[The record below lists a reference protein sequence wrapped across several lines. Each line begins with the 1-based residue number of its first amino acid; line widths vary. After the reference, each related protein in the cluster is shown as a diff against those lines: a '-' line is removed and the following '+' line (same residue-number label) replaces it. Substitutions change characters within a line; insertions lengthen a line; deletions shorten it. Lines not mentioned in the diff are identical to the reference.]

1 MLENEL
7 KHPKHL
13 LIMRLSAIGD
23 VAMTVPV
30 VLALRQQYPKLKI
43 TIVSRPLFKS
53 FFAFIPDIHFYA
65 ADVENSQTGIRGLY
79 KLYKDLSV
87 LGIDAFA
94 DLHNVLR
101 SKVIATF
108 FKWNKTPVIS
118 LNKDRTQRKKLTALK
133 PKILSPMKSMIDRH
147 AEVCKKLH
155 LPIDLSEIKL
165 IDSQPMS
172 TEIERI
178 TGKKN
183 SKWIGIAPFATYE
196 TKMYPLSLMKEVIQL
211 LLQDEV
217 KIFLFGGGKNEVE
230 QLKSMASVSSN
241 CVNIAGT
248 LTFQQELD
256 LISNLDLMLSM
267 DSGNGHMAA
276 MFGVSVITMWGNTHP
291 FAGFVPF
298 RQPIENSLLPDMEK
312 YPFLPT
318 SVYGNKIVPGYTDCM
333 KTIQPEVVVKKI
345 NQLLAQSITEK
356 QKK

>member
-7 KHPKHL
+7 NPPKHL

-30 VLALRQQYPKLKI
+30 VLALRQQYPELKI
-43 TIVSRPLFKS
+43 TIVSRPIFKS
-53 FFAFIPDIHFYA
+53 FFTYLPNIDFYA
-65 ADVENSQTGIRGLY
+65 ADVENSQTGLQGLY
-79 KLYKDLSV
+79 NLYKDLSV

-108 FKWNKTPVIS
+108 FKWNQIPVTS
-118 LNKDRTQRKKLTALK
+118 LNKDRKKRKKLTALK
-133 PKILSPMKSMIDRH
+133 LKSLSPMKSIIDRH
-147 AEVCKKLH
+147 AEVCKKLQ
-155 LPIDLSEIKL
+155 LPIALSEVKL
-165 IDSQPMS
+165 IERQPIS
-172 TEIERI
+172 VEIKKI
-178 TGKKN
+178 TGEKN

-211 LLQDEV
+211 MLQEEV
-217 KIFLFGGGKNEVE
+217 KIFLFGGGKKEVE
-230 QLKSMASVSSN
+230 QLQSMASVSNN

-256 LISNLDLMLSM
+256 LMSNLDLMLSM

-276 MFGVSVITMWGNTHP
+276 MFGVPVITMWGNTHP

-298 RQPIENSLLPDMEK
+298 RQPIENSLLPDTET

-318 SVYGNKIVPGYTDCM
+318 SVYGNKIVPDYTDCM
-333 KTIQPEVVVKKI
+333 KTIQPETVANKI
-345 NQLLAQSITEK
+345 KRILGNSIPK
-356 QKK
+356 N

>member
-1 MLENEL
+1 
-7 KHPKHL
+7 
-13 LIMRLSAIGD
+13 
-23 VAMTVPV
+23 
-30 VLALRQQYPKLKI
+30 
-43 TIVSRPLFKS
+43 
-53 FFAFIPDIHFYA
+53 
-65 ADVENSQTGIRGLY
+65 
-79 KLYKDLSV
+79 
-87 LGIDAFA
+87 
-94 DLHNVLR
+94 
-101 SKVIATF
+101 
-108 FKWNKTPVIS
+108 
-118 LNKDRTQRKKLTALK
+118 
-133 PKILSPMKSMIDRH
+133 MKSMIDRH

-217 KIFLFGGGKNEVE
+217 KVFLFGGGKNEVE
-230 QLKSMASVSSN
+230 QLKSMASVSNN

-291 FAGFVPF
+291 YAGFVPF
-298 RQPIENSLLPDMEK
+298 RQPIENSLLPDLEK

>member
-23 VAMTVPV
+23 VAMTVPI
-30 VLALRQQYPKLKI
+30 VLALRQQYPELKI
-43 TIVSRPLFKS
+43 TVVSRPLFKS
-53 FFAFIPDIHFYA
+53 FFTSIPNIHFYA
-65 ADVENSQTGIRGLY
+65 ADVEDSQTGLKGLY

-108 FKWNKTPVIS
+108 FKWNKIPVIS
-118 LNKDRTQRKKLTALK
+118 LNKDRKERKKLTALE
-133 PKILSPMKSMIDRH
+133 PKVLVPMKSMFDRH
-147 AEVCKKLH
+147 AEVCKKIQ
-155 LPIDLSEIKL
+155 LPIRLSEVKLMDRQTMSMEIKK
-165 IDSQPMS
+165 
-172 TEIERI
+172 I
-178 TGKKN
+178 TGEKK

-196 TKMYPLSLMKEVIQL
+196 TKMYPIKLMKEVIEL
-211 LLQDEV
+211 LLQEEL
-217 KIFLFGGGKNEVE
+217 KIFLFGGGKKEVE
-230 QLKSMASVSSN
+230 QLKSMASVSNN
-241 CVNIAGT
+241 CINIAGT
-248 LTFQQELD
+248 LTFQQELN

-276 MFGVSVITMWGNTHP
+276 MYGVPVITMWGNTHP

-298 RQPIENSLLPDMEK
+298 RQPIENSLLPDTEK

-318 SVYGNKIVPGYTDCM
+318 SVYGNKIVPDYIDCM
-333 KTIQPEVVVKKI
+333 KSIQPESVVKKI
-345 NQLLAQSITEK
+345 EFLLSHSITEK
-356 QKK
+356 

>member
-1 MLENEL
+1 VLENEL

-217 KIFLFGGGKNEVE
+217 KVFLFGGGKNEVE

>member
-23 VAMTVPV
+23 VAMTVPI
-30 VLALRQQYPKLKI
+30 VLALRQQYPELKI
-43 TIVSRPLFKS
+43 TVVSRPLFKS
-53 FFAFIPDIHFYA
+53 FFTSIPNIHFYA
-65 ADVENSQTGIRGLY
+65 ADVEDSQTGLKGLY

-108 FKWNKTPVIS
+108 FKWNKIPVIS
-118 LNKDRTQRKKLTALK
+118 LNKDRKERKKLTALE
-133 PKILSPMKSMIDRH
+133 PKVLTPMKSMFDRH
-147 AEVCKKLH
+147 AEVCKKIQ
-155 LPIDLSEIKL
+155 LPIRLSEVKMMDRQTMSMEIKK
-165 IDSQPMS
+165 
-172 TEIERI
+172 I
-178 TGKKN
+178 TGEKK

-196 TKMYPLSLMKEVIQL
+196 TKMYPIKLMKEVIEL
-211 LLQDEV
+211 LLQEELQ
-217 KIFLFGGGKNEVE
+217 IFLFGGGKKEVE
-230 QLKSMASVSSN
+230 QLKSMASVSNN
-241 CVNIAGT
+241 CINIAGT
-248 LTFQQELD
+248 LTFQQELN

-276 MFGVSVITMWGNTHP
+276 MYRVPVITMWGNTHP

-298 RQPIENSLLPDMEK
+298 RQPIENSLLPDKEK

-318 SVYGNKIVPGYTDCM
+318 SVYGNKIVPGYIDCM
-333 KTIQPEVVVKKI
+333 KSIQPEAVVKKI
-345 NQLLAQSITEK
+345 ELLLSHSITEK
-356 QKK
+356 

>member
-1 MLENEL
+1 M
-7 KHPKHL
+7 
-13 LIMRLSAIGD
+13 
-23 VAMTVPV
+23 
-30 VLALRQQYPKLKI
+30 
-43 TIVSRPLFKS
+43 
-53 FFAFIPDIHFYA
+53 
-65 ADVENSQTGIRGLY
+65 
-79 KLYKDLSV
+79 
-87 LGIDAFA
+87 
-94 DLHNVLR
+94 
-101 SKVIATF
+101 
-108 FKWNKTPVIS
+108 
-118 LNKDRTQRKKLTALK
+118 
-133 PKILSPMKSMIDRH
+133 
-147 AEVCKKLH
+147 
-155 LPIDLSEIKL
+155 
-165 IDSQPMS
+165 
-172 TEIERI
+172 
-178 TGKKN
+178 
-183 SKWIGIAPFATYE
+183 
-196 TKMYPLSLMKEVIQL
+196 
-211 LLQDEV
+211 
-217 KIFLFGGGKNEVE
+217 E